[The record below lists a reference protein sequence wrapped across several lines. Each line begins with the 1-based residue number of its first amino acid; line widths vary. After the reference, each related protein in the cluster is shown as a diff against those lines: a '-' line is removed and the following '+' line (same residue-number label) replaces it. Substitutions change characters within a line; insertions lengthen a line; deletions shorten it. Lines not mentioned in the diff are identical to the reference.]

1 MNKTSEKRKILEP
14 IKQLYLYGYD
24 FYFDSFTK
32 LYKRNKL
39 PPVLLISGPKGLGKS
54 TFIYHFI
61 NYLLSINEEKTYS
74 VKEKLINFG
83 NRSLRLLSSNTHPN
97 FFSLKKNHDQKNI
110 GIEEVRKMISF
121 LNKSTFSKNLKLIM
135 IDNAENLNIH
145 SSNAFLKSLEEVK
158 TNTFFFI
165 ICHNLSKISSTI
177 KSRSVEFKIFFN
189 HYEKK
194 QTFLKILKNEHSN
207 IQIENALEKL
217 SFDTPGN
224 LLKYLT
230 YITTEDNDEYPKIIS
245 LFIQKYISE
254 RNSEDLTLISLL
266 IEIFYNKLLIS
277 HPYDKFKLFFNRSN
291 ILNKINL
298 FKKLNLDSK
307 DTFFYIE
314 NILRNETR

>member
-1 MNKTSEKRKILEP
+1 MNKISEKRQILDP
-14 IKQLYLYGYD
+14 IKQLCLYGYD

-32 LYKRNKL
+32 LYKKNKL

-61 NYLLSINEEKTYS
+61 NYLLTINEEKTYS
-74 VKEKLINFG
+74 VKEKLINFD
-83 NRSLRLLSSNTHPN
+83 NRSFRLLSSNIHPN
-97 FFSLKKNHDQKNI
+97 FFSLKKHQDQKNI

-121 LNKSTFSKNLKLIM
+121 LNKSTFSNNLKLIM

-158 TNTFFFI
+158 ANTFFFI

-194 QTFLKILKNEHSN
+194 QIFLKILKNEHSN

-230 YITTEDNDEYPKIIS
+230 YITTEDEDEYPKIIS
-245 LFIQKYISE
+245 LFIQKYLKE
-254 RNSEDLTLISLL
+254 KNSEDLTLISLL
-266 IEIFYNKLLIS
+266 IEIFYNKLLNS
-277 HPYDKFKLFFNRSN
+277 HPYDEFKLFFNRSN